1 MRAGRTDGCGSRDA
15 LRSIGAAERALEL
28 LCQRA
33 LTRTTFGRRVAERSN
48 IMDWIAEARI
58 DLIAQAWSVLS
69 GAADPE
75 LAAAAMALWVTFVP
89 CFLWVLALAP
99 FVEWIATRPR
109 LGAALKGISAAVVG
123 VIGTLAVWFAM
134 HVFFGATA
142 TLVFGPLSVTLPDLG
157 SAKLLPIGIALTAG
171 WLLLVLHW
179 NLVAAL
185 ALSAL
190 AGAGAAFIAPAS
202 QALMADIIGSN
213 RSGGQA
219 LSTYSMSMDLGS
231 IAGTLVAGAIA
242 DAVGFGW
249 AFAVT
254 GIVMGAAVVPWL
266 FVRGR
271 PWRART

>member
-1 MRAGRTDGCGSRDA
+1 M
-15 LRSIGAAERALEL
+15 
-28 LCQRA
+28 
-33 LTRTTFGRRVAERSN
+33 
-48 IMDWIAEARI
+48 
-58 DLIAQAWSVLS
+58 
-69 GAADPE
+69 
-75 LAAAAMALWVTFVP
+75 AAAIPT
-89 CFLWVLALAP
+89 
-99 FVEWIATRPR
+99 
-109 LGAALKGISAAVVG
+109 
-123 VIGTLAVWFAM
+123 IGTQAA
-134 HVFFGATA
+134 
-142 TLVFGPLSVTLPDLG
+142 
-157 SAKLLPIGIALTAG
+157 GIALTLFALGNAITQQATGRLVDRVGRRPFLVVGLAVSALATVFFG
-171 WLLLVLHW
+171 WVD
-179 NLVAAL
+179 NLWIFL

-254 GIVMGAAVVPWL
+254 GLVMGVAVVPWL